1 MKKKILILGNS
12 GLIGHQV
19 FNYFQKFQQYSVFGI
34 SKTNK
39 FSENSILLNL
49 RDESALYNYI
59 NNLMPDVI
67 INCAGVLI
75 ESSNLDPE
83 NAIYLNSYLPH
94 FLNNI
99 CTSLDIKLIHISTDC
114 VFSGDAGNYNEDDYK
129 DGKTIYAKT
138 KSLGEFVSKKNLI
151 IRTSVIGPEL
161 KNDERELFN
170 WFMNQKKPIFGYEK
184 SIWSGLTT
192 IELSKVLKIAIENN
206 IVGLYNVTTE
216 TAISKYDLLL
226 LLNKYSGH
234 NIDII
239 KSIGIISNKSLSDN
253 RKEINLTHLS
263 YDKMISEMFEF
274 INENKVLYNHYF

>member
-1 MKKKILILGNS
+1 MKKKILVLGNS

-19 FNYFQKFQQYSVFGI
+19 FNYLQKFEVYSVYGL
-34 SKTNK
+34 SKSNK
-39 FSENSILLNL
+39 FFENTILLNL
-49 RDESALYNYI
+49 RDELALKKVI
-59 NNLMPDVI
+59 NNLLPDII

-94 FLNNI
+94 SLNNI
-99 CTSLDIKLIHISTDC
+99 CTDLNIKFIHISTDC
-114 VFSGDAGNYNEDDYK
+114 VFSGDRGNYSEDDYK
-129 DGKTIYAKT
+129 DGRTIYAKT
-138 KSLGEFVSKKNLI
+138 KGLGEFVSNKNLI

-170 WFMNQKKPIFGYEK
+170 WFMNQKNQIFGFEK

-192 IELSKVLKIAIENN
+192 IELSKVIKIAIENN

-216 TAISKYDLLL
+216 VPINKYDLLI

-234 NIDII
+234 NIDIV
-239 KSIGIISNKSLSDN
+239 KSVGVISDKSLIDN
-253 RKEINLTHLS
+253 RKEINFTYLS
-263 YDKMISEMFEF
+263 YDRMIFEMFEF
-274 INENKVLYNHYF
+274 IYKNKQLYNHYF